1 MTYQHKGERLRR
13 RTGTIQAQNVKAC
26 ERQRSRLRAI
36 LLSRDVETLQQHEI
50 AVNPDSI
57 VLDQRIC
64 QATRSLA
71 RLRNPG
77 PKLLQGPAPDLLYIN
92 VDVFNVNSGLPEA
105 HHYDRRHHSADW
117 IWDSAVSDYI
127 PRKHGVIDQY
137 E

>member
-13 RTGTIQAQNVKAC
+13 RTGTIQAKNVKAR

-36 LLSRDVETLQQHEI
+36 LWSQEAKTLRQHAI
-50 AVNPDSI
+50 AINPDSI

-77 PKLLQGPAPDLLYIN
+77 PKLLKRPTPDPFYIN
-92 VDVFNVNSGLPEA
+92 VDVFNVNYGLPEA
-105 HHYDRRHHSADW
+105 HHYNRRHHSADW
-117 IWDSAVSDYI
+117 IWDSSVSDYI
-127 PRKHGVIDQY
+127 PRNHVIIDQY

>member
-1 MTYQHKGERLRR
+1 MAYQHKGERLQR
-13 RTGTIQAQNVKAC
+13 RTRTIRPRNVERL
-26 ERQRSRLRAI
+26 ERQCSRLRAI
-36 LLSRDVETLQQHEI
+36 LRSREAETLHQHEAAI
-50 AVNPDSI
+50 NPDST

-77 PKLLQGPAPDLLYIN
+77 PKLLNGPAPDPFYIN
-92 VDVFNVNSGLPEA
+92 VDVFNVDSGLPEA

-117 IWDSAVSDYI
+117 FWDSSASGYI
-127 PRKHGVIDQY
+127 PRNHEIIDQY